1 MPFVGVN
8 HHYRTV
14 LFGCGIISHENTD
27 SYVWLLK
34 TFTKSNAQKHPV
46 SVITDG
52 DLTMQ
57 RAISVVWP
65 NSQHRL
71 CGWHI
76 ELNLVRN
83 VHNDTLKGAFKVF
96 CMTFAP

>member
-1 MPFVGVN
+1 MN

-14 LFGCGIISHENTD
+14 IFGCGIISHENAK

-34 TFTKSNAQKHPV
+34 TFTEANAQKHLV

-52 DLTMQ
+52 DLAMQ
-57 RAISVVWP
+57 RAIGVVWP
-65 NSQHRL
+65 NSPHRL

-76 ELNLVRN
+76 EFKLVRN
-83 VHNDTLKGAFKVF
+83 VHNDTLKGAFRVF
-96 CMTFAP
+96 RMTFAP